1 MSSIGMIFK
10 ADSQVDTLPV
20 DWVPRPLGTRAF
32 VEQVVSAAM
41 KTAQGDTSTLTID
54 FENEDACSDPRI
66 ISVSGVWGETE
77 MKAIRSICNSLDA
90 RFYDAEL
97 ADFIAL

>member
-10 ADSQVDTLPV
+10 ADSQGNALPME
-20 DWVPRPLGTRAF
+20 WVLCPLGPRDF
-32 VEQVVSAAM
+32 VEQVVDAIQ
-41 KTAQGDTSTLTID
+41 TGQGETSTLTINV
-54 FENEDACSDPRI
+54 ESEDECANPRI

-77 MKAIRSICNSLDA
+77 MKAIRSICSSLDA

-97 ADFIAL
+97 AEFVEL